1 MNFFKILFATVLVL
15 ILSSWKTD
23 VSFKAEI
30 ITTLRE
36 QVLTE
41 ANWAMQQKPITVTAE
56 TSSRSTGSKND
67 FYSEG
72 DYWWPNP
79 EKPEGP
85 YIQKDGLTNPQNFIA
100 HRLAMIRFS
109 QIIGAL
115 ASAYQLTGNDKYVK
129 QALVH
134 INAWFI
140 DPVTK
145 MNPNLLY
152 AQAIKGVATGR
163 GIGIIDTIQLMEVVQ
178 GILAMQKSKAFA
190 KSTIEGAKTWFSA
203 YLTWLTTHQYGKDE
217 MNAKNNHGTCW
228 VMQVACF
235 AKFTNNKQL
244 IDFCIDRYKNVLLP
258 QQMETDGSLP
268 LELKRTKP
276 FGYSIFNLDAFATIC
291 QLLSTKENNLWNF
304 ETADGRGIKKGM
316 TFLYPFLA
324 DKSKWPY
331 AKDVMHWDSWPVAQ
345 PALLFSAVAYHQK
358 EWLNTWKKAEHNP
371 KNEEVIRNLPV
382 RHPIIWLD

>member
-1 MNFFKILFATVLVL
+1 MKYLKSLFALFSVFM
-15 ILSSWKTD
+15 LSSWTVD
-23 VSFKAEI
+23 DTFKKEI
-30 ITTLRE
+30 TATLRQ

-41 ANWAMQQKPITVTAE
+41 AKWAMAQKPITVTAE
-56 TSSRSTGSKND
+56 SSVRSAGGKND

-79 EKPEGP
+79 ENQTGP
-85 YIQKDGLTNPQNFIA
+85 YIQKDGLTNPQNFVA

-109 QIIGAL
+109 QVIGAL
-115 ASAYQLTGNDKYVK
+115 ASAYKLTGDEKYVK
-129 QALVH
+129 QAVVH
-134 INAWFI
+134 LNAWLI
-140 DPVTK
+140 TPSTK

-178 GILAMQKSKAFA
+178 GIMAMKEA
-190 KSTIEGAKTWFSA
+190 KSLPKATLAGAKNWFEQ
-203 YLTWLTTHQYGKDE
+203 YLTWLTTHPYGKDE

-235 AKFTNNKQL
+235 AKFTENKKL
-244 IDFCIDRYKNVLLP
+244 IDFCRDRYQTVLLP
-258 QQMETDGSLP
+258 QQMAMDGSLP

-291 QLLSTKENNLWNF
+291 QLLSTKEDNLWNYTTK
-304 ETADGRGIKKGM
+304 EGLNIKKGVE
-316 TFLYPFLA
+316 FLSPYLA

-331 AKDVMHWDSWPVAQ
+331 AKDVMHWESWPVAQ
-345 PALLFSAVAYHQK
+345 PSLLFAALAYDHK
-358 EWLNTWKKAEHNP
+358 EWLQTWKKAEHQP

-382 RHPIIWLD
+382 RHPLIWID